1 MPDPTQIWGTYGESS
16 GGGGTGGP
24 TPSTPDPSGTYAQ
37 CNDVEPDA
45 PPDPD
50 GRVLWNSVK
59 SCGGDTPSVE
69 WVPIDDPT
77 YPLNSVYRVT
87 DLTGG
92 DLSGEQCVLVTD
104 DRSLSATVPD
114 ADFPQST
121 IICGGYPDCDEC
133 NATCYKITDCLTA
146 AVTYSNSVALAGVT
160 GFRSV
165 IGGRCYTV
173 AVEADKSNC
182 CPDTDTDVSPAGSYA
197 DCAACDDA
205 INPSPAP
212 CLCPFAIGGDEG
224 PSSLTVELTI
234 KYYTCSDESWVLECT
249 GTGSVTLTQH
259 PTNLCLWLDVSEE
272 GQPIICDGESGIETI
287 VESLTLDTSEDPNCF
302 WSISIDAGGCLGAG
316 CTWIKENSGD
326 PTGSYSAY
334 TSPAPFLFCSCCSP
348 DPASCDDS
356 GLSVCTV
363 QITSLSVS

>member
-37 CNDVEPDA
+37 CNDIEPDA

-50 GRVLWNSVK
+50 NRVLWNNVK
-59 SCGGDTPSVE
+59 SCGGATLSVE
-69 WVPIDDPT
+69 WALNDDPT

-92 DLSGEQCVLVTD
+92 DLLGEQCVLVTD
-104 DRSLSATVPD
+104 DRALSGPTGPD
-114 ADFPQST
+114 LVFPLST

-197 DCAACDDA
+197 DCAACDLA
-205 INPSPAP
+205 INPDCGDAPNSLPAGDP
-212 CLCPFAIGGDEG
+212 PAGYASSYTITLSGYADCDPSGPITVEWNGFLGQWYGDNVYQAWLRLGGSTPRVWELVYVCNVPGGDNDATYERA
-224 PSSLTVELTI
+224 
-234 KYYTCSDESWVLECT
+234 CESIT
-249 GTGSVTLTQH
+249 GGY
-259 PTNLCLWLDVSEE
+259 DKVSE
-272 GQPIICDGESGIETI
+272 GHGT
-287 VESLTLDTSEDPNCF
+287 F
-302 WSISIDAGGCLGAG
+302 GGTA
-316 CTWIKENSGD
+316 
-326 PTGSYSAY
+326 
-334 TSPAPFLFCSCCSP
+334 
-348 DPASCDDS
+348 
-356 GLSVCTV
+356 TV
-363 QITSLSVS
+363 L